1 VTLADRIAEVLERKP
16 LPVCV
21 LATTV
26 QKQKAEVIAALNAN
40 PERFVHNGLKARA
53 SRWNVRREVTT
64 AVATFNEPAVTFPP
78 DYDRAEEALVKLIRQ
93 GRECPYEALLRVVCA
108 VNA

>member
-1 VTLADRIAEVLERKP
+1 MAEVLEHEP

-40 PERFVHNGLKARA
+40 PDRFVHNGLKARA
-53 SRWNVRREVTT
+53 SRWDVRRERAN
-64 AVATFNEPAVTFPP
+64 AVGKFNEPAVIFPP

-93 GRECPYEALLRVVCA
+93 GRECPEEALLRVVYA
-108 VNA
+108 VNGVDA